1 MNIRLFGD
9 QGFLRGDF
17 FLLGLIPSN
26 ALQDQIVDMFCRTWE
41 WGWICLMLI

>member
-1 MNIRLFGD
+1 MNHHLFGD
-9 QGFLRGDF
+9 QGFLGGG

-26 ALQDQIVDMFCRTWE
+26 ALQDHIGNMFCQTWE